1 MISLTLDIRMK
12 LSKCFEQMWNS
23 QNCSQKNVRNGEYQ
37 ENQKHASNQETR
49 RGVDLQWGGSC
60 AELWLSWYR
69 QDAKGSCDTEMR
81 RKVVLEG
88 PVINNVT
95 FRRHYDNLDLK
106 LILFSS
112 CIVPIFTYGSESW
125 TLTKHMENRVDACE
139 NRCILW
145 IVTV

>member
-1 MISLTLDIRMK
+1 
-12 LSKCFEQMWNS
+12 
-23 QNCSQKNVRNGEYQ
+23 
-37 ENQKHASNQETR
+37 
-49 RGVDLQWGGSC
+49 
-60 AELWLSWYR
+60 
-69 QDAKGSCDTEMR
+69 MR